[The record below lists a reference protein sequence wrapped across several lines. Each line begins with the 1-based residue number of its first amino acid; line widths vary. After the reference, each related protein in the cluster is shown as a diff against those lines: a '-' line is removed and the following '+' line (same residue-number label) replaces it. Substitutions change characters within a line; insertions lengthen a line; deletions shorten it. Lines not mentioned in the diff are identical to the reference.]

1 MVEIE
6 DMEKRLLLCL
16 FGFLMKENTVLM
28 KWNHYLE
35 IQFEKIFLKGKN
47 EFTYW
52 TDNDA
57 RKIGPL

>member
-6 DMEKRLLLCL
+6 DMEKRLLVCL

-28 KWNHYLE
+28 KWNHYLK

-47 EFTYW
+47 EFIY
-52 TDNDA
+52 
-57 RKIGPL
+57 